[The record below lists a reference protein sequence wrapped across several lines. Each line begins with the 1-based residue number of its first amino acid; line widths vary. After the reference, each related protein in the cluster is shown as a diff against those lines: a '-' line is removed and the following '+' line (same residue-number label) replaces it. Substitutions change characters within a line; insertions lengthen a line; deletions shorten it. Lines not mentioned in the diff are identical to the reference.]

1 MRSLADI
8 SRLHAA
14 LGMAGLGC
22 AMLAGAL
29 AFQHIG
35 DLAPCAL
42 CIDQRK
48 AWGAVILLATLA
60 LWAEGKRRIAVALAL
75 LGLAGLAA
83 LAGAGVAA
91 FHVGVE
97 QHWWAGTA
105 ESGAGFGG
113 FGSGG
118 VADIREQLLARPV
131 VRCDEIAW
139 SLGGISMAGWNGLVS
154 LAAGL
159 GALWVVRRDVNRIR
173 PS

>member
-1 MRSLADI
+1 MRMIAEM

-14 LGMAGLGC
+14 LVLSALGC
-22 AMLAGAL
+22 AMLAAAL

-48 AWGAVILLATLA
+48 AWGAAIVLSTLA
-60 LWAEGKRRIAVALAL
+60 LAAEGRSRIAVALAL

-83 LAGAGVAA
+83 LVGAGVAA

-97 QHWWAGTA
+97 EKWWSGTA
-105 ESGAGFGG
+105 ACGGGFAGFGT
-113 FGSGG
+113 GG
-118 VADIREQLLARPV
+118 VADTREQLLARPV
-131 VRCDEIAW
+131 VRCDEVAW

-154 LAAGL
+154 LLAGL
-159 GALWVVRRDVNRIR
+159 GALAIVWRDGRRIMKA
-173 PS
+173 